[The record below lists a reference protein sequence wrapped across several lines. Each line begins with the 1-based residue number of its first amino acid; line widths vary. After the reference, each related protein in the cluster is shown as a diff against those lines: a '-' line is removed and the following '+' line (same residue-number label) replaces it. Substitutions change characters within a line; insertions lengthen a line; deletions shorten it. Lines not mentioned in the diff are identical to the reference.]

1 MEMINDLPPIFGV
14 LGLVCAIIVFAL
26 MARYA
31 EGEEKVRKMLDS
43 THWKEL
49 ENV

>member
-31 EGEEKVRKMLDS
+31 EGEEKVKNSCRYS
-43 THWKEL
+43 
-49 ENV
+49 

>member
-31 EGEEKVRKMLDS
+31 EGEEGEKDS
-43 THWKEL
+43 CRYT
-49 ENV
+49 